1 MFVSPEDTGEIVSS
15 GAGIFPML
23 AILVSIANF
32 VWTWHAKSQSAAA
45 DKVQKLEARVDQVED
60 KQITLE
66 ERLKH
71 LPTKDDMS
79 NIALKMEQVLG
90 MVGRQDSEISNMSHN
105 VRRMDDYLREKA

>member
-1 MFVSPEDTGEIVSS
+1 
-15 GAGIFPML
+15 ML

-71 LPTKDDMS
+71 LPTKDDMGL
-79 NIALKMEQVLG
+79 IALKLEQVLG
-90 MVGRQDSEISNMSHN
+90 VVGRQDSEISNMSHN